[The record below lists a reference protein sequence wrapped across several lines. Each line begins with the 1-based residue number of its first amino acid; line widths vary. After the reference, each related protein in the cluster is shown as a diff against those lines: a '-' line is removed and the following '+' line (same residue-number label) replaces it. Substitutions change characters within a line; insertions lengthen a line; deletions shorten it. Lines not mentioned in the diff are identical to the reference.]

1 MPPIY
6 RIVSRMM
13 YTELFNIFYILMNGV
28 TAMPKI
34 IVCYK
39 WVVDEQDIR
48 VNQGTQELDFS
59 RTKKKISDYDKNAIE
74 IGTQIW
80 EKNEGSTLVAVSYG
94 DGDVKSSLKDA

>member
-1 MPPIY
+1 
-6 RIVSRMM
+6 
-13 YTELFNIFYILMNGV
+13 
-28 TAMPKI
+28 MPKI

-80 EKNEGSTLVAVSYG
+80 EKNEALH
-94 DGDVKSSLKDA
+94 